1 MNQNY
6 RQLLPKWFEEQKNFE
21 LVLSDDLDSL
31 LSCAI
36 LKKINNWKIRYF
48 YDFEHLYISEKST
61 KDTEQR
67 VWVDVAVLNGEKAFD
82 NHVSMVSLEDKKNRN
97 MINPNVMCYITN
109 DNYTDKYAGSTA
121 LLIWSLY
128 GLPLPETDE
137 GKMILLAIDSA
148 FKGHYSSMFE
158 ERNTF
163 FIKEVLGYGELV
175 DLMSRRTI
183 CDFNEVIDKYGLNK
197 KIKYIDGKIQTD
209 LDIKT
214 IGKLLGINLDV
225 IVDDTFELQEE
236 YCICEQDI
244 INERTVSDISRY
256 AFTLAFTFKNSVRYS
271 TVKIEKKEEKD
282 IEWIN
287 RIKSAKKKKLIF

>member
-1 MNQNY
+1 MNKNY
-6 RQLLPKWFEEQKNFE
+6 KEILPKWFEEQKEYE

-36 LKKINNWKIRYF
+36 LNKIMNWKIRYF
-48 YDFEHLYISEKST
+48 YDFEHLYISENST
-61 KDTEQR
+61 KNAEQR

-82 NHVSMVSLEDKKNRN
+82 NHVSMVSLKDRRSNN

-109 DNYTDKYAGSTA
+109 ENYADKYAGSTA

-128 GLPLPETDE
+128 GLPLPKSDE

-148 FKGHYSSMFE
+148 FKGHYSSKFE

-163 FIKEVLGYGELV
+163 FLREVLGYDELV
-175 DLMSRRTI
+175 RLMERRTVNNFYEI
-183 CDFNEVIDKYGLNK
+183 IAKYGLNK
-197 KIKYIDGKIQTD
+197 KIKYINGKIQTD
-209 LDIKT
+209 LNIQT
-214 IGKLLGINLDV
+214 IGKLLDINLD
-225 IVDDTFELQEE
+225 IIEEDTYELLEQ

-244 INERTVSDISRY
+244 INEQTVSDISKY

-271 TVKIEKKEEKD
+271 TVKIEHKEETD
-282 IEWIN
+282 MDWIM
-287 RIKSAKKKKLIF
+287 RLKSVRRAS

>member
-1 MNQNY
+1 MNKNY
-6 RQLLPKWFEEQKNFE
+6 KEILPKWFEEQKEYE

-36 LKKINNWKIRYF
+36 LNKIMNWKIRYF
-48 YDFEHLYISEKST
+48 YDFEHLYIGEKST
-61 KDTEQR
+61 KNAEQR

-82 NHVSMVSLEDKKNRN
+82 NHVSMVSLKDKRSSN

-109 DNYTDKYAGSTA
+109 ENYADKYAGSTA

-128 GLPLPETDE
+128 GLPLPKSDE

-148 FKGHYSSMFE
+148 FKGHYSSKFE

-163 FIKEVLGYGELV
+163 FLREVLGYDELV
-175 DLMSRRTI
+175 RLMERRTAN
-183 CDFNEVIDKYGLNK
+183 DFYEIIAKYGLNK
-197 KIKYIDGKIQTD
+197 KIKYINGKIQTD
-209 LDIKT
+209 LNIQT
-214 IGKLLGINLDV
+214 IGKLLDINLD
-225 IVDDTFELQEE
+225 IIEDDTYELLEQ

-244 INERTVSDISRY
+244 INEQTVSDISKY

-271 TVKIEKKEEKD
+271 TVKIEHKEETD
-282 IEWIN
+282 MDWIM
-287 RIKSAKKKKLIF
+287 RLKSIRRAS